1 MEWHATRSSMP
12 DNHERLRRSS
22 DLVTRKSDDNM
33 RLQLIDLPDVCLE
46 TILSNLSYDEISKY
60 RIVCRQ
66 FDRICKK
73 LLNRGFNLMEKYH
86 GQCLR
91 AVKSKLPRRES
102 ERRSHPL
109 ARHCDILTAI
119 ETRISMLSMTFIK
132 YVDLNV
138 CCFIPGKVIDE
149 IFRVLRFIRETK
161 TPPRAHEILQELR
174 DISSMAMEHFDE
186 KILPDLK
193 HNICTSMVGT
203 VNSYDLPGGVMISH
217 SRNISNSAL
226 PHCNN
231 HSLTCS
237 EKLNET
243 FKKINDR
250 TRKNQIF
257 FLSVRNQMG
266 RMKLRVQKQDY
277 LIRMQNLKLQKQ
289 ARRMHDQDAQL
300 AEMRKHLEEWE
311 QKMVDLTTEL
321 SRAREE
327 TQGKPDSLENRKRKA
342 HIDIINTNSET
353 PIQPTNDLQTK
364 KRKLIIERKSSTDAQ
379 DVKFK
384 KFMSELLAKSALDSY
399 FVNPSCSR

>member
-1 MEWHATRSSMP
+1 MQVDMV
-12 DNHERLRRSS
+12 DNYEQLRHLSNP
-22 DLVTRKSDDNM
+22 VTRRLDDNM
-33 RLQLIDLPDVCLE
+33 QLTLINLPDVCLE
-46 TILSNLSYDEISKY
+46 AILSNLSYDEIAKY

-66 FDRICKK
+66 FNRICKK

-86 GQCLR
+86 AQCLR

-149 IFRVLRFIRETK
+149 IFRVLRLIRETK

-193 HNICTSMVGT
+193 HNICTSMIGT
-203 VNSYDLPGGVMISH
+203 VNSYDIPGGVMISP
-217 SRNISNSAL
+217 SRNNSAL

-231 HSLTCS
+231 HSSTCS
-237 EKLNET
+237 EKLNQT
-243 FKKINDR
+243 FKKINNCMK
-250 TRKNQIF
+250 KNKIF

-266 RMKLRVQKQDY
+266 RIKLRMQRQY
-277 LIRMQNLKLQKQ
+277 YQIRMQNLKLQKQ
-289 ARRMHDQDAQL
+289 VKKIHDQDMQL

-327 TQGKPDSLENRKRKA
+327 TQNPDSLENRKRKA
-342 HIDIINTNSET
+342 HIDIISADVETLQQTNE
-353 PIQPTNDLQTK
+353 LHAK
-364 KRKLIIERKSSTDAQ
+364 KRKLIVERKSSSDAQ
-379 DVKFK
+379 DMKFK
-384 KFMSELLAKSALDSY
+384 KFMSELLAKSALDKY
-399 FVNPSCSR
+399 LVGPSCPR

>member
-1 MEWHATRSSMP
+1 MEWKKAPADMVDEQQSRLHDPATRQMN
-12 DNHERLRRSS
+12 DNA
-22 DLVTRKSDDNM
+22 
-33 RLQLIDLPDVCLE
+33 QLNLINLPDVCLE
-46 TILSNLSYDEISKY
+46 AVLSNLSYDEISKY

-73 LLNRGFNLMEKYH
+73 LLNRGFNLMEKH
-86 GQCLR
+86 HAQCLR
-91 AVKSKLPRRES
+91 TVKSQLPRRES

-149 IFRVLRFIRETK
+149 IFRVLRLIQETK

-217 SRNISNSAL
+217 GRNINNTTL

-231 HSLTCS
+231 HSMTCS
-237 EKLNET
+237 EKLNQI

-250 TRKNQIF
+250 TKRNKMF
-257 FLSVRNQMG
+257 FLSVKNQMA
-266 RMKLRVQKQDY
+266 RIKLRMQRQEY
-277 LIRMQNLKLQKQ
+277 LVRKQNLKLYKQ
-289 ARRMHDQDAQL
+289 AKKMQDQDTQL
-300 AEMRKHLEEWE
+300 AEVRKHLEEWE
-311 QKMVDLTTEL
+311 QKMVDLTTEV
-321 SRAREE
+321 SRAREGIPLP
-327 TQGKPDSLENRKRKA
+327 QNPDSLESLKRKA
-342 HIDIINTNSET
+342 HIINTDAET
-353 PIQPTNDLQTK
+353 LQKTNELQSK
-364 KRKLIIERKSSTDAQ
+364 KRKLIIERKASSDAQ
-379 DVKFK
+379 DMKFK
-384 KFMSELLAKSALDSY
+384 KFMSGLLAKNELDDY
-399 FVNPSCSR
+399 FVDPSCPR

>member
-1 MEWHATRSSMP
+1 MQIDTVDNYEQLRYSSNP
-12 DNHERLRRSS
+12 VIRQL
-22 DLVTRKSDDNM
+22 DDNM
-33 RLQLIDLPDVCLE
+33 QLTLINLPDVCLE
-46 TILSNLSYDEISKY
+46 AILSNLSYDEISRY

-66 FDRICKK
+66 FNRICKK

-86 GQCLR
+86 AQCLR

-149 IFRVLRFIRETK
+149 IFRVLRLIRETK

-193 HNICTSMVGT
+193 HNICTSMIGT
-203 VNSYDLPGGVMISH
+203 VNSYDIPGGVMISP
-217 SRNISNSAL
+217 SRNNSAL

-231 HSLTCS
+231 YSSNCS
-237 EKLNET
+237 EKLNQT

-250 TRKNQIF
+250 IKKNKIF
-257 FLSVRNQMG
+257 FSSVKNQMG
-266 RMKLRVQKQDY
+266 RIKLRMQRQDHQ
-277 LIRMQNLKLQKQ
+277 IRMQNLKLQKQ
-289 ARRMHDQDAQL
+289 VKKIHDQDMQL

-327 TQGKPDSLENRKRKA
+327 TQNPDSLENRKRKA
-342 HIDIINTNSET
+342 HIDIINADVETLQQTNE
-353 PIQPTNDLQTK
+353 LHAK
-364 KRKLIIERKSSTDAQ
+364 KRKLIVERKSSSDAQ
-379 DVKFK
+379 DMKFK
-384 KFMSELLAKSALDSY
+384 KFMSELLAKSALDKY
-399 FVNPSCSR
+399 LVGPSCSR

>member
-1 MEWHATRSSMP
+1 MQIDIDNYEQLRYSSNP
-12 DNHERLRRSS
+12 VVLQ
-22 DLVTRKSDDNM
+22 LDDNM
-33 RLQLIDLPDVCLE
+33 QLTLINLPDVCLE
-46 TILSNLSYDEISKY
+46 AILSNLSYDEISRY

-66 FDRICKK
+66 FNRICKK

-86 GQCLR
+86 AQCLR

-149 IFRVLRFIRETK
+149 IFRVLRLIRETK

-193 HNICTSMVGT
+193 HNICTSMIGT
-203 VNSYDLPGGVMISH
+203 VNSYDIPGGVMISP
-217 SRNISNSAL
+217 SRNNSAL

-231 HSLTCS
+231 YSSNCS
-237 EKLNET
+237 EKLNQT

-250 TRKNQIF
+250 IKKNKIFFSSVKNQMSRI
-257 FLSVRNQMG
+257 
-266 RMKLRVQKQDY
+266 KLRMQRQDHQ
-277 LIRMQNLKLQKQ
+277 IRMQNLKLQKQ
-289 ARRMHDQDAQL
+289 VKKIHDQDMQL

-327 TQGKPDSLENRKRKA
+327 TQNPDSLENRKRKA
-342 HIDIINTNSET
+342 HIDIINADVETLQQTNE
-353 PIQPTNDLQTK
+353 LHAK
-364 KRKLIIERKSSTDAQ
+364 KRKLIVERKSSSDAQ
-379 DVKFK
+379 DMKFK
-384 KFMSELLAKSALDSY
+384 KFMSELLAKSALDKY
-399 FVNPSCSR
+399 LVGPSCSR

>member
-1 MEWHATRSSMP
+1 MEWNKTPADMVDEQRR
-12 DNHERLRRSS
+12 RLYDPAQQTSNS
-22 DLVTRKSDDNM
+22 V
-33 RLQLIDLPDVCLE
+33 QLNLINLPDVCLE
-46 TILSNLSYDEISKY
+46 AILSNLSYDEISKY

-86 GQCLR
+86 AQCLR
-91 AVKSKLPRRES
+91 TVKSKLPRRES

-149 IFRVLRFIRETK
+149 IFRVLQLIRETK

-193 HNICTSMVGT
+193 HNICTSIGS

-217 SRNISNSAL
+217 GRNINSSTL

-231 HSLTCS
+231 HSMTCS
-237 EKLNET
+237 EKLNQT

-250 TRKNQIF
+250 TRRNKMF
-257 FLSVRNQMG
+257 FLSVKNQIT
-266 RMKLRVQKQDY
+266 RMKR
-277 LIRMQNLKLQKQ
+277 RMQRQEYLVRKQTLKLYKQ
-289 ARRMHDQDAQL
+289 AKKIHEQDTQL
-300 AEMRKHLEEWE
+300 AEVRKHLEEWE
-311 QKMVDLTTEL
+311 QKMVDLTTEV
-321 SRAREE
+321 SRAREGIPLP
-327 TQGKPDSLENRKRKA
+327 QNPDSLESRKRKT
-342 HIDIINTNSET
+342 HIINTDAET
-353 PIQPTNDLQTK
+353 LPAKTNELQSK
-364 KRKLIIERKSSTDAQ
+364 KRKLIIERKASSDAQ
-379 DVKFK
+379 DMKFK
-384 KFMSELLAKSALDSY
+384 KFMSGLLAKNELDDY
-399 FVNPSCSR
+399 FVDPSCPR